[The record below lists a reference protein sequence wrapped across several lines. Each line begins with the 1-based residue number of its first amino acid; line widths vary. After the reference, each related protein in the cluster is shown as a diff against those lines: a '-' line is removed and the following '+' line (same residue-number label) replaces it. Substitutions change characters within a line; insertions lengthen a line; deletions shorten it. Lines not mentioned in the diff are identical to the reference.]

1 MKHQFL
7 TKKTTRSKYN
17 AKKCEIDGFKF
28 DSLAEGKYYV
38 VLRDRLKKQEI
49 GELQIH
55 PFFTIFIKGDK
66 IGKVV
71 LDFSYYDKKLE
82 KYIYVDVKGV
92 DTAISKWKRKCV
104 EADFG
109 IKVEVVK

>member
-1 MKHQFL
+1 MN
-7 TKKTTRSKYN
+7 KYG
-17 AKKCEIDGFKF
+17 AKKCTIDGHKF
-28 DSLAEGKYYV
+28 DSLAEGNYYII
-38 VLRDRLKKQEI
+38 LRDRLKKQEI

-55 PFFTIFIKGDK
+55 PYFTIMINGDK
-66 IGKVV
+66 IGKVI

-104 EADFG
+104 EAEFK
-109 IKVEVVK
+109 IKVDLIRSRR